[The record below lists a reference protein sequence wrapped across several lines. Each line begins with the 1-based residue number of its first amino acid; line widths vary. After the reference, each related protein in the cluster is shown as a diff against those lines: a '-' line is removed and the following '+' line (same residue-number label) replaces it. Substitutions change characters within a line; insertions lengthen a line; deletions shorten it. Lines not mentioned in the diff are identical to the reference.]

1 MEGCQSGLLVNDTK
15 QWYVMRVTYGRELAA
30 KEALDCMPAE
40 VFDTFVPMRYEYMV
54 RSGKKTRILKPS
66 VRNLV
71 FVRTSRAAMDDI
83 KRTKIPYLRY
93 FMCHD
98 SDRSYPMTVRDEDM
112 QNFMCVAR
120 RLEEDILYVAPE
132 DFDLKEGERV
142 RILGG
147 PFVDAEGLL
156 VKIKGCRSKR
166 VVVSLDDFLHVATAV
181 VPINLIE
188 KIK

>member
-30 KEALDCMPAE
+30 KEALDCMSAK

-98 SDRSYPMTVRDEDM
+98 SGRSYPMTVRDEDM

>member
-1 MEGCQSGLLVNDTK
+1 MESGQPSLLVKDAM

-30 KEALDCMPAE
+30 KEALDYMPTE
-40 VFDTFVPMRYEYMV
+40 VFATFVPMRYEYVV
-54 RSGKKTRILKPS
+54 RAGKKTRILKPS

-98 SDRSYPMTVRDEDM
+98 SGQSYPMTVRDEDM
-112 QNFMCVAR
+112 QNFMRVAR
-120 RLEEDILYVAPE
+120 RLEEDIQYVAPE

-142 RILGG
+142 RIVGG
-147 PFVDAEGLL
+147 PFVDAEGFL

-166 VVVSLDDFLHVATAV
+166 VVVSLDDFLHVATTV